1 MQEIDWKRV
10 APPQEDGYDSEIVL
24 RLAREGGYRPF
35 DVSGLPTC
43 CDGGIAL
50 RHDGT
55 SMTGAEPAPF
65 DHPNIEAG
73 IDLIRHWPA
82 VFVQCQAL
90 LDYIS
95 PFVKPEWPDNIYGSI
110 CGAAMN
116 GFGSIA
122 VTVNSQIGFAEAVVH
137 EMGHHKLRGI
147 GIDVEKAER
156 LIVNAPNRTYRS
168 PIRYDSER
176 PMTAVIHAQYSYT
189 YIAALDLAII
199 DAAQDPVRDRLI
211 AESSLAIIMPKLKFG
226 RAVIERDV
234 EVDDDGAAFLQG
246 FFDWIDS
253 VVSRSEAILES
264 MDIAPVPFEHPLDR
278 DPASGQEATA
288 AVAASSPSEPP
299 ATETAALDSIEAC
312 WSDLTLVPQKNP
324 KIEAHGIRDEMV
336 LYCPDREAAFALN
349 ATSRSIWELCDGAHT
364 MGEMSRSLLTP
375 LDCDDFALL
384 HQLTM
389 EIMTTL
395 QDFHGN
401 GLIDVSE
408 SAGQGAA

>member
-1 MQEIDWKRV
+1 MQQIDWKRV
-10 APPQEDGYDSEIVL
+10 AQPQEDGYDSEIVL

-43 CDGGIAL
+43 GDGAIAL

-55 SMTGAEPAPF
+55 SMVGSEPAPS

-73 IDLIRHWPA
+73 IDLIRLWPE
-82 VFVQCQAL
+82 VYVQCQAL
-90 LDYIS
+90 LDYIA
-95 PFVKPEWPDNIYGSI
+95 PFVKPDWPDSVYGSI
-110 CGAAMN
+110 CGTAMN

-122 VTVNSQIGFAEAVVH
+122 TTVNSQIGFAEAVVH

-147 GIDVEKAER
+147 GVDVEKAER
-156 LIVNAPNRTYRS
+156 LIVNAPGRTYRS
-168 PIRYDSER
+168 PIRYDIER

-189 YIAALDLAII
+189 HIAALDLAII
-199 DAAQDPVRDRLI
+199 DAALDPERDRLI
-211 AESSLAIIMPKLKFG
+211 AENSLAVIMPKLKFG
-226 RAVIERDV
+226 RAVIERDA
-234 EVDDDGAAFLQG
+234 EVDDAGAAFLQG

-253 VVSRSEAILES
+253 VVSRSEAVLES
-264 MDIAPVPFEHPLDR
+264 MSIAPVPFEHPLDR
-278 DPASGQEATA
+278 DPASKQDATAPAAACAPPQQPTPEATA
-288 AVAASSPSEPP
+288 S
-299 ATETAALDSIEAC
+299 DSIEAC
-312 WSDLTLVPQKNP
+312 WSGLKLVPRQNP
-324 KIEAHGIRDEMV
+324 KIEAHGIRDELV

-401 GLIDVSE
+401 GLIDVSDP
-408 SAGQGAA
+408 AAAPSN

>member
-10 APPQEDGYDSEIVL
+10 AAPQRDQYDSEVVL
-24 RLAREGGYRPF
+24 RLAREGGYKPF
-35 DVSGLPTC
+35 DVSDLPTC
-43 CDGGIAL
+43 GDGAIAL

-55 SMTGAEPAPF
+55 LLTGCDPAPF

-73 IDLIRHWPA
+73 IDLIRLWPE
-82 VFVQCQAL
+82 VYLQCQAL

-95 PFVKPEWPDNIYGSI
+95 PFVKPDWPDNIYGSI
-110 CGAAMN
+110 CGTAMN

-122 VTVNSQIGFAEAVVH
+122 TTVNSRIGFAEAVVH

-147 GIDVEKAER
+147 GIDVEAAER
-156 LIVNAPNRTYRS
+156 LIVNAPDRLYRS

-199 DAAQDPVRDRLI
+199 DSALDPERDRHI
-211 AESSLAIIMPKLKFG
+211 AENSLAVIMPKLKFG
-226 RAVIERDV
+226 RAEIERHA

-253 VVSRSEAILES
+253 VVSRSEAVLES
-264 MDIAPVPFEHPLDR
+264 FGIAPVPFEHPLDR
-278 DPASGQEATA
+278 DPASKQTVTA
-288 AVAASSPSEPP
+288 PAAEQPTVEVAGPE
-299 ATETAALDSIEAC
+299 SIEAC
-312 WSDLTLVPQKNP
+312 WSGLKLVPRQKP
-324 KIEAHGIRDEMV
+324 KIEAHGIRDELV

-389 EIMTTL
+389 EIVTTL

-401 GLIDVSE
+401 GLIDVSDP
-408 SAGQGAA
+408 AAARPG